1 MSSLSVHRVQ
11 LNQIH
16 RSQKSMSQ
24 KMLRPSRIAAIVAL
38 ILFAFGS
45 AACSLSDLSAVLT
58 ETPEAPA
65 ATQTP
70 YIIEVTPTP
79 QPLAEQSTLQSALD
93 IEEQLVTDLYA
104 RVSPAVVCV
113 TAPQRFGECIGSGF
127 VIDAEGHVVTNDHVA
142 QAAEE
147 LLVTLADEHTVP
159 AVVVGSDPGS
169 DLAVLK
175 IDVPAEELVI
185 AELGDSAA
193 LKVGQRA
200 IAIGNP
206 FGLER
211 TITTGVISSLERTLD
226 RQDSEFQIAELIQTD
241 AAINPGNSGGP
252 LLDSQGKVIGI
263 NSAIASES
271 GTNSGVGFAIPVDIL
286 KRVAPEL
293 IAQGRYR
300 HPWIGVTGR
309 SISPEMVE
317 AADLPVDTGVLVF
330 EVEPGSPAEKAGVR
344 GGEQQLVVSGLPMLV
359 GGDILI
365 AIDQV
370 EVKRFDD
377 VVNYLA
383 SNASVGDLVTLT
395 VLRSGNEIELRV
407 TLEERPDDR

>member
-1 MSSLSVHRVQ
+1 M
-11 LNQIH
+11 
-16 RSQKSMSQ
+16 RSK
-24 KMLRPSRIAAIVAL
+24 IVVAF
-38 ILFAFGS
+38 ILVLVVVAS
-45 AACSLSDLSAVLT
+45 TACNLSDLSSMLT
-58 ETPEAPA
+58 GTPEAPG
-65 ATQTP
+65 ATPTP
-70 YIIEVTPTP
+70 HVVVVTPTP
-79 QPLAEQSTLQSALD
+79 QPSTEQGAAQSLVD

-127 VIDAEGHVVTNDHVA
+127 VLDAEGHIVTNDHVA

-175 IDVPAEELVI
+175 IDVPPEELVV
-185 AELGDSAA
+185 AELGDSAS
-193 LKVGQRA
+193 LRVGQRA

-211 TITTGVISSLERTLD
+211 TITTGVISSLGRTLN
-226 RQDSEFQIAELIQTD
+226 RNDSDFQIADLIQTD

-317 AADLPVDTGVLVF
+317 AADLPVDTGVLIF
-330 EVEPGSPAEKAGVR
+330 EVEPGSPADKAGLR
-344 GGEQQLVVSGLPMLV
+344 GGEQQIVISGLPILV
-359 GGDILI
+359 GGDILV

-377 VVNYLA
+377 VVNYLG
-383 SNASVGDLVTLT
+383 SRTSVGDQVTLT
-395 VLRSGNEIELRV
+395 VIRETGNVELSV
-407 TLEERPDDR
+407 TLEERPGNR

>member
-1 MSSLSVHRVQ
+1 MV
-11 LNQIH
+11 
-16 RSQKSMSQ
+16 
-24 KMLRPSRIAAIVAL
+24 VAL
-38 ILFAFGS
+38 ILFAFSS
-45 AACSLSDLSAVLT
+45 AACNLSDLSAVLT
-58 ETPEAPA
+58 GTPQVPA

-70 YIIEVTPTP
+70 YIVEVTPTP
-79 QPLAEQSTLQSALD
+79 QPLAEQSALQSALD
-93 IEEQLVTDLYA
+93 IEEQLVTELYA

-127 VIDAEGHVVTNDHVA
+127 VLDAEGHVVTNDHVA

-175 IDVPAEELVI
+175 VDVPAEDLVI
-185 AELGDSAA
+185 VELGDSTS
-193 LKVGQRA
+193 LQVGQRA

-211 TITTGVISSLERTLD
+211 TITTGVISSLGRTLE
-226 RQDSEFQIAELIQTD
+226 RGDSEFQIAELIQTD

-252 LLDSQGKVIGI
+252 LLDSQGRVIGI

-300 HPWIGVTGR
+300 HPWIGMTGR

-317 AADLPVDTGVLVF
+317 AADLPVDTGVMIF

-383 SNASVGDLVTLT
+383 SKTSVGDLVTLT
-395 VLRSGNEIELRV
+395 VIRSGSEIDLSV

>member
-1 MSSLSVHRVQ
+1 MR
-11 LNQIH
+11 
-16 RSQKSMSQ
+16 
-24 KMLRPSRIAAIVAL
+24 SRIAT
-38 ILFAFGS
+38 LFVLVLVVFS
-45 AACSLSDLSAVLT
+45 STACNLSDLSSVLT
-58 ETPEAPA
+58 GTPEESAV
-65 ATQTP
+65 TP
-70 YIIEVTPTP
+70 TPHIVEVTPTP
-79 QPLAEQSTLQSALD
+79 QPSTEQGPVQSLLD

-113 TAPQRFGECIGSGF
+113 TAPEHFGECIGSGF

-147 LLVTLADEHTVP
+147 LLVTLADEHSVP

-169 DLAVLK
+169 DLAVLQ
-175 IDVPAEELVI
+175 IDVPPEELAV
-185 AELGDSAA
+185 AELGDSAT
-193 LKVGQRA
+193 LQVGQRA

-211 TITTGVISSLERTLD
+211 TITTGVISSLGRTLS
-226 RQDSEFQIAELIQTD
+226 RNDSNFQIAELIQTD

-309 SISPEMVE
+309 SISPEMVA
-317 AADLPVDTGVLVF
+317 AADLPVETGVLIF
-330 EVEPGSPAEKAGVR
+330 EVEPGSPAENAGLR
-344 GGEQQLVVSGLPMLV
+344 GGEQQIVVSGLPMLV

-370 EVKRFDD
+370 EVKRFED

-383 SNASVGDLVTLT
+383 SYTSVGDQVTLT
-395 VLRSGNEIELRV
+395 VMRAGNEVELSV
-407 TLEERPDDR
+407 TLEERPGDR